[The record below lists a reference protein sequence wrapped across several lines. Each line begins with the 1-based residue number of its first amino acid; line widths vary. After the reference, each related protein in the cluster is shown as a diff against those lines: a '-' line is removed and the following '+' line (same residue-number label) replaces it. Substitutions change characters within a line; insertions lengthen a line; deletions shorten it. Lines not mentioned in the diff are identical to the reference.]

1 MVQIVPGQRL
11 FRISGS
17 VMKVDALN
25 PKTYTVSAAAGA
37 DYHDA
42 GAHYHDAGA
51 HSHDAG
57 ADSKGLPE
65 TVQGQL
71 RIPQTGA

>member
-1 MVQIVPGQRL
+1 MGGKNSQKYFLSLSCFMVQIVPGQRL

-37 DYHDA
+37 D
-42 GAHYHDAGA
+42 
-51 HSHDAG
+51 
-57 ADSKGLPE
+57 SKGLPE